1 MYKHF
6 KNKVLEIGT
15 LTLTNIRLPLD
26 IASGREIVIVEN
38 IRLIDSTAD
47 FGVKTNAKYTPILK
61 LRENSKMVFKTVC
74 TQLP

>member
-15 LTLTNIRLPLD
+15 LTQTNIRLPLD

-38 IRLIDSTAD
+38 IRLRDSTAD
-47 FGVKTNAKYTPILK
+47 FGVKTNA
-61 LRENSKMVFKTVC
+61 
-74 TQLP
+74 